1 MGILLMALTPSFK
14 SIALTH
20 LSLNSHIP
28 NEPSKALLNTSFID
42 GTGKKTRHL
51 VVSTKHC
58 QVPGNGNGILFAG
71 CRKFSARAFANPE
84 AHISSLEEE
93 YHRDGVENND
103 YPMVRI
109 FENDLCRLTLIGER
123 SLDEAIAAAAADGG
137 LAAAEHI
144 ASGRPLMI
152 IETIYP
158 GDCSDNSTVAT
169 RLIVPAS
176 KVLEK
181 AKGFWPRGS
190 DAQSNSL
197 SKNVLAMSFRKVV
210 MRCMWNFELSFF
222 NPGTCRDMGDL
233 ATPREVQVFGC
244 LTSSDERVL
253 TGLAEAVCCYAAA
266 CMKDDFHQKMLGRSS
281 NNLLQNFQNEKWMVS
296 SDSHVRIRSLSEAE
310 IAAHLKSFLERSG
323 VNKEREN
330 YKGMRTSHNWW
341 PRPSC
346 SSSILN
352 TYSVESDFWISEY
365 VPLHKL
371 QVDFGRFENM
381 KIQGWQKCSNHV
393 CEILLSHRQLVE
405 LADVFDMYYED
416 PNTCPEKQLQS
427 RIILEAPKLF
437 TSKITLSLWRAL
449 YASLAGG
456 IVLLSVIIVARL
468 WKPNLLKVG
477 IFSSNSETMT
487 SPVEKIDKHYAH
499 QSKKQML
506 PQNEEVS
513 AEEMQVICTLVVE
526 MVKNAL
532 QWPDDI
538 KSTEGKGAWIGK
550 DLTEWGRLEDKFCT
564 TAVVEDDPSSGNK
577 KVETINETGVKEHR
591 QAVASKGDTF
601 SQDHIQGNLQ
611 GPNTSDIAVYE
622 VTLSRD
628 GNLLGFQ
635 PTSRAAVNR
644 WASNPLAKALY
655 GNQKI
660 RPGLFEPRLKFKGP
674 PKDAVVVELLM
685 LDDPTS
691 RLITAR
697 PCHT

>member
-1 MGILLMALTPSFK
+1 MGILLMALSLPIK
-14 SIALTH
+14 STALPH
-20 LSLNSHIP
+20 LSLNFHIP
-28 NEPSKALLNTSFID
+28 NEPSTALLNTYFIG
-42 GTGKKTRHL
+42 GTRKNIRRL
-51 VVSTKHC
+51 SVSTRNC

-71 CRKFSARAFANPE
+71 CRKFSVGAFANPE

-93 YHRDGVENND
+93 YHWDSVENND

-109 FENDLCRLTLIGER
+109 FENDLCRLTVIGDR

-158 GDCSDNSTVAT
+158 GDCSDQSTVAT
-169 RLIVPAS
+169 RLLVPAS

-181 AKGFWPRGS
+181 AKSSWPTVS
-190 DAQSNSL
+190 DVQSDSF
-197 SKNVLAMSFRKVV
+197 SKNVLAISFRKVV
-210 MRCMWNFELSFF
+210 MRCMWNFELFFF

-244 LTSSDERVL
+244 LTSSDGRVL

-266 CMKDDFHQKMLGRSS
+266 CMKDDFHEKMLGRSS
-281 NNLLQNFQNEKWMVS
+281 NNLLQNFQKPIWMAS

-346 SSSILN
+346 SSSIPN
-352 TYSVESDFWISEY
+352 IYGVESDIWINEY
-365 VPLHKL
+365 LPLHKL
-371 QVDFGRFENM
+371 QVDFGKFENV
-381 KIQGWQKCSNHV
+381 KVQGWQKCSNHV
-393 CEILLSHRQLVE
+393 WEILLSYRQLVE

-416 PNTCPEKQLQS
+416 PSTCPEKQLQS
-427 RIILEAPKLF
+427 RIILEAPKLV

-456 IVLLSVIIVARL
+456 IALISVIIVARL
-468 WKPNLLKVG
+468 WKPNLLKLG
-477 IFSSNSETMT
+477 TLSSNSEAV
-487 SPVEKIDKHYAH
+487 SSAIEKLDKRDAH
-499 QSKKQML
+499 QSKKTML

-513 AEEMQVICTLVVE
+513 AKEMQVICTLVVE

-538 KSTEGKGAWIGK
+538 KITEGKGAWIGQ

-564 TAVVEDDPSSGNK
+564 AAVVEDDPSSGNK
-577 KVETINETGVKEHR
+577 KVENIDETGVKELR
-591 QAVASKGDTF
+591 QAVASKGDKF

-611 GPNTSDIAVYE
+611 GPNVSEIAVYE

-628 GNLLGFQ
+628 GNLLGLQ
-635 PTSRAAVNR
+635 PISRAAVNR

-660 RPGLFEPRLKFKGP
+660 RPGLFEPRLKFRGP

-691 RLITAR
+691 RFVTAR

>member
-1 MGILLMALTPSFK
+1 MALSLPVK
-14 SIALTH
+14 SIARPH

-28 NEPSKALLNTSFID
+28 NEPYRTLSNIYCID
-42 GTGKKTRHL
+42 GTRKNSRHGFVRTRNY
-51 VVSTKHC
+51 
-58 QVPGNGNGILFAG
+58 QVPGNGNGKLFAG
-71 CRKFSARAFANPE
+71 CRKFYVGAFANPE

-93 YHRDGVENND
+93 YHWDSVDNND

-109 FENDLCRLTLIGER
+109 FENDLCRLTLIGDR
-123 SLDEAIAAAAADGG
+123 ILDEAIAAAAADGG

-158 GDCSDNSTVAT
+158 GHCSDHSTAAT
-169 RLIVPAS
+169 RLLVPAS

-181 AKGFWPRGS
+181 AKSFWPTGS
-190 DAQSNSL
+190 DVQSDSF

-210 MRCMWNFELSFF
+210 MRCMWNFELFFF
-222 NPGTCRDMGDL
+222 NPGTSRDMGDL

-244 LTSSDERVL
+244 LTSSDKRVL
-253 TGLAEAVCCYAAA
+253 IGLAEALCCYAAA
-266 CMKDDFHQKMLGRSS
+266 CMNDDFHQKMLGRSS
-281 NNLLQNFQNEKWMVS
+281 NSLLQNFRNPKWMAS

-323 VNKEREN
+323 VNKEREEREN
-330 YKGMRTSHNWW
+330 YKEMRTSYNWW

-346 SSSILN
+346 SSSIPD
-352 TYSVESDFWISEY
+352 TYGVESDSWINEY

-371 QVDFGRFENM
+371 QVDFGEFENV
-381 KIQGWQKCSNHV
+381 KFQGWQKCSNNV
-393 CEILLSHRQLVE
+393 WEILLSHRQLVE

-427 RIILEAPKLF
+427 RIDLEAPKLV

-456 IVLLSVIIVARL
+456 IALISVIIVARL
-468 WKPNLLKVG
+468 WKPNLLKLG
-477 IFSSNSETMT
+477 IFSSNSGVMS
-487 SPVEKIDKHYAH
+487 SPIEKLDKHYKH
-499 QSKKQML
+499 QSEKKML
-506 PQNEEVS
+506 PQNEEFS
-513 AEEMQVICTLVVE
+513 AKEMQVICTLVVE

-538 KSTEGKGAWIGK
+538 KSTEGKGAWIGT
-550 DLTEWGRLEDKFCT
+550 DLTEWGRLEDNFCT

-577 KVETINETGVKEHR
+577 KVENIDETGGNELR
-591 QAVASKGDTF
+591 QAVASKADTF

-611 GPNTSDIAVYE
+611 GPNGSDIAVYE
-622 VTLSRD
+622 VTLSRS
-628 GNLLGFQ
+628 GNLLGLQ
-635 PTSRAAVNR
+635 PTNRAAVNR
-644 WASNPLAKALY
+644 WASSPLAKALY
-655 GNQKI
+655 GNRKI
-660 RPGLFEPRLKFKGP
+660 SPGLFEPGLKFRP
-674 PKDAVVVELLM
+674 PPEDAVVVELLM

-691 RLITAR
+691 RMVTVR

>member
-1 MGILLMALTPSFK
+1 MALSLPVK
-14 SIALTH
+14 SIARPH

-28 NEPSKALLNTSFID
+28 NEPYRTLSNINCID
-42 GTGKKTRHL
+42 GTRKNSRHGFVRTRNY
-51 VVSTKHC
+51 
-58 QVPGNGNGILFAG
+58 QVPGNGNGKLFAG
-71 CRKFSARAFANPE
+71 CRKFYVGAFANPE

-93 YHRDGVENND
+93 YHWDSVDNND

-109 FENDLCRLTLIGER
+109 FENDLCRLTLIGDR
-123 SLDEAIAAAAADGG
+123 ILDEAIAAAAADGG

-158 GDCSDNSTVAT
+158 GHCSDHSTAAT
-169 RLIVPAS
+169 RLLVPAS

-181 AKGFWPRGS
+181 AKSFWPTGS
-190 DAQSNSL
+190 DVQSDSF

-210 MRCMWNFELSFF
+210 MRCMWNFELFFF
-222 NPGTCRDMGDL
+222 NPGTSRDMGDL

-244 LTSSDERVL
+244 LTSSDKRVL
-253 TGLAEAVCCYAAA
+253 IGLAEAVCCYATA
-266 CMKDDFHQKMLGRSS
+266 CMNDDFHQKMLGRSS
-281 NNLLQNFQNEKWMVS
+281 NSLLQNFRNPKWMAS

-323 VNKEREN
+323 VNKEREEREN
-330 YKGMRTSHNWW
+330 YKEMRTSYNWW

-346 SSSILN
+346 SSSIPD
-352 TYSVESDFWISEY
+352 TYGVESDSWINEY

-371 QVDFGRFENM
+371 QVDFGEFENV
-381 KIQGWQKCSNHV
+381 KFQGWQKCSNNV
-393 CEILLSHRQLVE
+393 WEILLSHRQLVE

-416 PNTCPEKQLQS
+416 PNTCPEKQLQF
-427 RIILEAPKLF
+427 RIDLEVPKLV

-456 IVLLSVIIVARL
+456 IALISVIIVARL
-468 WKPNLLKVG
+468 WKPNLLKLG
-477 IFSSNSETMT
+477 IFSSNSGVMS
-487 SPVEKIDKHYAH
+487 SPIEKLDKHYKH
-499 QSKKQML
+499 QSEKKML
-506 PQNEEVS
+506 PQNEEFS
-513 AEEMQVICTLVVE
+513 SKEMQVICTFVVE

-538 KSTEGKGAWIGK
+538 KSTEGKGAWIGT
-550 DLTEWGRLEDKFCT
+550 DLTEWGRLEDNFCT

-577 KVETINETGVKEHR
+577 KVENIEETGGNELR
-591 QAVASKGDTF
+591 QAVASKADTF

-611 GPNTSDIAVYE
+611 GPNGSDIAVYE
-622 VTLSRD
+622 VTLSRS
-628 GNLLGFQ
+628 GNLLGLQ
-635 PTSRAAVNR
+635 PTNRAAVNR
-644 WASNPLAKALY
+644 WASSPLAKALY
-655 GNQKI
+655 GNRKI
-660 RPGLFEPRLKFKGP
+660 SPGLFEPGLKFRP
-674 PKDAVVVELLM
+674 PPEDAVVVELLM

-691 RLITAR
+691 RMVTVR

>member
-14 SIALTH
+14 SIALPH

-42 GTGKKTRHL
+42 GTRKKTRHL

-58 QVPGNGNGILFAG
+58 QVPGNVNGILFAG

-93 YHRDGVENND
+93 NHRDGVENND

-137 LAAAEHI
+137 LTAAEHI

-158 GDCSDNSTVAT
+158 GECSDDSTVAT
-169 RLIVPAS
+169 RL
-176 KVLEK
+176 
-181 AKGFWPRGS
+181 
-190 DAQSNSL
+190 
-197 SKNVLAMSFRKVV
+197 
-210 MRCMWNFELSFF
+210 
-222 NPGTCRDMGDL
+222 
-233 ATPREVQVFGC
+233 VQVFGC

-281 NNLLQNFQNEKWMVS
+281 NNLLQNFQNKKWMVS

-310 IAAHLKSFLERSG
+310 IASHLKSFLERSG
-323 VNKEREN
+323 VNKEGEN

-416 PNTCPEKQLQS
+416 PNTCPEKKLQS

-456 IVLLSVIIVARL
+456 IALLSVIIVARL

-499 QSKKQML
+499 QPKKQML

-550 DLTEWGRLEDKFCT
+550 YLTEWGRLEDKFCT

-577 KVETINETGVKEHR
+577 KVETINETGVKKLR

-635 PTSRAAVNR
+635 PTNRAAVNR

-674 PKDAVVVELLM
+674 PKDAVIVELLM

-697 PCHT
+697 PYHT